1 MTARILVA
9 DDDETIIRL
18 LTITLRNEG
27 YELIIARNGRD
38 ALDMTNQEQPDM
50 AILDVMMPEMTG
62 FEVCHALRAQ
72 PETATMPII
81 ILSGLSDVDDKVS
94 GIQAGADEYVT
105 KPIDL
110 RELAARVSGLLR
122 RNRMLRESAAP
133 KAGKIVAVWG
143 AKGGVGATTTALNIA
158 TVLMRA
164 NKSTVVVE
172 MRGDY
177 GTFSAQ
183 LKMRPERTLAA
194 LLSSEPAAITA
205 PFLTG
210 LTATTPF
217 NLRVIFGPQRVEEF
231 AELPENLV
239 SAALARLNQMA
250 DFVILDVANGS
261 SPAHQAIVRSSS
273 QILLLFEPEST
284 AVAAAGVRLQQ
295 FLAWGARPDQLVCLL
310 VNRQGTALLSLH
322 EVENQVGQ
330 TVIGMIPPAVESMA
344 IATQY
349 GMPLVLYQP
358 THITSVTYADLVTA
372 VIDRSLAVAAR

>member
-81 ILSGLSDVDDKVS
+81 ILSGLADVDDKVS

-122 RNRMLRESAAP
+122 RNRMLRESSAP

-194 LLSSEPAAITA
+194 LLSSEPASITA

-210 LTATTPF
+210 LMATTP
-217 NLRVIFGPQRVEEF
+217 
-231 AELPENLV
+231 
-239 SAALARLNQMA
+239 
-250 DFVILDVANGS
+250 
-261 SPAHQAIVRSSS
+261 
-273 QILLLFEPEST
+273 ST
-284 AVAAAGVRLQQ
+284 CG
-295 FLAWGARPDQLVCLL
+295 
-310 VNRQGTALLSLH
+310 
-322 EVENQVGQ
+322 
-330 TVIGMIPPAVESMA
+330 
-344 IATQY
+344 
-349 GMPLVLYQP
+349 
-358 THITSVTYADLVTA
+358 
-372 VIDRSLAVAAR
+372 

>member
-122 RNRMLRESAAP
+122 RNRMLRESSAP

>member
-81 ILSGLSDVDDKVS
+81 ILSGLADVDDKVS

-358 THITSVTYADLVTA
+358 THITSVTFADLVTA

>member
-122 RNRMLRESAAP
+122 RNRMLRESSAP

-194 LLSSEPAAITA
+194 LLSSEPASITA

-210 LTATTPF
+210 LMATTPF

-358 THITSVTYADLVTA
+358 THITSVTFADLVTA

>member
-1 MTARILVA
+1 
-9 DDDETIIRL
+9 
-18 LTITLRNEG
+18 
-27 YELIIARNGRD
+27 
-38 ALDMTNQEQPDM
+38 
-50 AILDVMMPEMTG
+50 
-62 FEVCHALRAQ
+62 
-72 PETATMPII
+72 
-81 ILSGLSDVDDKVS
+81 
-94 GIQAGADEYVT
+94 
-105 KPIDL
+105 
-110 RELAARVSGLLR
+110 
-122 RNRMLRESAAP
+122 
-133 KAGKIVAVWG
+133 
-143 AKGGVGATTTALNIA
+143 
-158 TVLMRA
+158 
-164 NKSTVVVE
+164 
-172 MRGDY
+172 
-177 GTFSAQ
+177 
-183 LKMRPERTLAA
+183 
-194 LLSSEPAAITA
+194 
-205 PFLTG
+205 
-210 LTATTPF
+210 
-217 NLRVIFGPQRVEEF
+217 VIFGPQRVEEF

-358 THITSVTYADLVTA
+358 THITSVTFADLVTA

>member
-239 SAALARLNQMA
+239 GAALARLNQMA

>member
-81 ILSGLSDVDDKVS
+81 ILSGLADVDDKVS

-122 RNRMLRESAAP
+122 RNRMLRESSAP

-358 THITSVTYADLVTA
+358 THITSVTFADLVTA